1 MNEPTRPGGEGAI
14 ADLSYR
20 GYDGP
25 LKPRTFRWWPVAK
38 TELRLAFRKRA
49 FWVMSVLCAFP
60 YLVVGAQLYFQS
72 LVPGGLGMLMRGQS
86 FASRFYNGYSG
97 ALFQVFLLALIVGA
111 PTIASDNR
119 ANALQILLAKPI
131 TKLDYVVGKWAGVF
145 LILASVSVVPGLA
158 LYLFCLGAFANQG
171 FMPEAWSALVRVMAA
186 GLIPPI
192 VHASLVVGVSARSK
206 TPRAA
211 TAGYAA
217 IYFVLAAVSQISAAM
232 VRQADTPDS
241 MAMTLTH
248 LSVSGALAGIG
259 QYIYNARPGFAAGM
273 MWHGH
278 ELPRPELLPL
288 VALAVAL
295 SAIGLV
301 TARSYVRAVEVVR
314 D

>member
-1 MNEPTRPGGEGAI
+1 MNETARPGGEGVI

-25 LKPRTFRWWPVAK
+25 LKTHVCRWWPVAK

-49 FWVMSVLCAFP
+49 FWVVAVLCAFP

-72 LVPGGLGMLMRGQS
+72 LVPGGLGLLTAGQS

-111 PTIASDNR
+111 PTIASDNQ

-145 LILASVSVVPGLA
+145 LILASVSVVPGLM
-158 LYLFCLGAFANQG
+158 LYLFCLGAFGNQG
-171 FMPEAWSALVRVMAA
+171 FMAEAGSALLRVIAA

-192 VHASLVVGVSARSK
+192 VHASLVVGVSARAR

-232 VRQADTPDS
+232 IRQADSVDS

-259 QYIYNARPGFAAGM
+259 QYIYNARPGFTAGM
-273 MWHGH
+273 MWHGQQ
-278 ELPRPELLPL
+278 LPRPELLPL
-288 VALAVAL
+288 VALSVAL
-295 SAIGLV
+295 SVLGLV